1 MPPFHN
7 LLNYCSM
14 NFRSCFAAAISL
26 SLVFC
31 SGKSDQEIAIIPY
44 ELQSAFSLAL
54 PDHPSS
60 TSSLQAVKVGDKE
73 LLFWGDVKR
82 FDRIHVFNI
91 TIKSWEPPIL
101 YELQG
106 PNGIGRLDGFFVK
119 SRDSI
124 YTVHSFGWRINLMN
138 ESQKLGSYST
148 RAGLDPTEVI
158 TPFTSENSLSG
169 IIGNKLVFYGFPELS
184 PRETSYYSNGKTGQ
198 VMDLGTMEST
208 VGAPYPPQ
216 YRGHQWPGVNTI
228 SDRQAVIGGMIAHS
242 FSLSD
247 TVFLYD
253 QNYGLVKKV
262 RMYSRKKLPTQS
274 FDTEGFEVA
283 AGEKGYLEM
292 LSKGFYSAIIAD
304 ERNGILYRTVSYS
317 DFEPAN
323 FELFSDYKQ
332 TAKRGLIIYDLKKD
346 SLVGEIFFQPGEVDD
361 VPMMFVGEKGLYLS
375 KRNPLEEG
383 VEFKLLK
390 W

>member
-1 MPPFHN
+1 
-7 LLNYCSM
+7 
-14 NFRSCFAAAISL
+14 
-26 SLVFC
+26 
-31 SGKSDQEIAIIPY
+31 
-44 ELQSAFSLAL
+44 
-54 PDHPSS
+54 
-60 TSSLQAVKVGDKE
+60 
-73 LLFWGDVKR
+73 
-82 FDRIHVFNI
+82 
-91 TIKSWEPPIL
+91 
-101 YELQG
+101 
-106 PNGIGRLDGFFVK
+106 
-119 SRDSI
+119 
-124 YTVHSFGWRINLMN
+124 MN

-184 PRETSYYSNGKTGQ
+184 PMETSYYSNGKTGQ

-262 RMYSRKKLPTQS
+262 RMYSRKKLQTQS